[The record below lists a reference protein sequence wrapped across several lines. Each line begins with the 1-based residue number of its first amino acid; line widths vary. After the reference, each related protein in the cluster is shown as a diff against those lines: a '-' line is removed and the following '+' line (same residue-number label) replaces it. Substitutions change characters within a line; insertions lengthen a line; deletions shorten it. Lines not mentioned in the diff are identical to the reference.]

1 MAKRKSIEIE
11 GFKHKNPIPAASRVG
26 NMLMTGIITGTDP
39 ATGKLADTLEAQCAN
54 IFHHVRSIMAAAGGS
69 TDDIIKMNVWMK
81 DRSNRDVLNAE
92 WVKMFPDAALAAR
105 AAYLAD
111 GARGRSAHRV
121 RYHGGVCR
129 VAVTQPPSSSPAK
142 AGDPVNTGDRIAKIA
157 LLDAPLSRGM
167 TTEVSGYRPC
177 NRATSSGV
185 G

>member
-11 GFKHKNPIPAASRVG
+11 GFTHKNPIPAASRLG

-92 WVKMFPDAALAAR
+92 WVKMFPDAASRPAR
-105 AAYLAD
+105 HTSQTR
-111 GARGRSAHRV
+111 ARGRSAHRV
-121 RYHGGVCR
+121 RYYGGVY
-129 VAVTQPPSSSPAK
+129 
-142 AGDPVNTGDRIAKIA
+142 D
-157 LLDAPLSRGM
+157 
-167 TTEVSGYRPC
+167 
-177 NRATSSGV
+177 
-185 G
+185 